1 MDNQPHVSPP
11 APPVHVAIIMDGNGR
26 WATARGLPRIAGHRT
41 GAEAVRRTVRAA
53 AELGIGYLTLFGFS
67 SENWK
72 RPLPEIDGLMG
83 LLRHYLRGEIAEIH
97 RNGVRLRV
105 IGQRAR
111 LAPDIVTLI
120 ENGEALTRDNT
131 GLQLT
136 IALSY
141 GGRDEIA
148 AAARSLAQ
156 QVAAGTLDPEAIDE
170 IMVGEHLLTAD
181 MPDPDLVIRTSG
193 EQRISNFLLWQTAYA
208 EFSFTDTLWPD
219 FAKSDLEKAVQD
231 FHGRDRRYG
240 ASVGSR

>member
-41 GAEAVRRTVRAA
+41 GAEAVRRTVKAA

-72 RPLPEIDGLMG
+72 RPLSEIDGLMG

-156 QVAAGTLDPEAIDE
+156 QVAAGTLDPDAIDE
-170 IMVGEHLLTAD
+170 MMVGEHLLTAD

-208 EFSFTDTLWPD
+208 EFSFTGTLWPD

>member
-11 APPVHVAIIMDGNGR
+11 VPPVHVAIIMDGNGR

-41 GAEAVRRTVRAA
+41 GAEAVRRTVKAA

-148 AAARSLAQ
+148 AAARAIAH
-156 QVAAGTLDPEAIDE
+156 QVAAGTLDPDAIDE
-170 IMVGEHLLTAD
+170 MMVGEYLLTAD